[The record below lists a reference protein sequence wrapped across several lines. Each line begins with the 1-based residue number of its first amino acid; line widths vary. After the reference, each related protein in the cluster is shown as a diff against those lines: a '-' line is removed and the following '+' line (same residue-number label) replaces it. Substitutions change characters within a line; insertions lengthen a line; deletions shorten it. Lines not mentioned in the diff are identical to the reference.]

1 LELGGFPPG
10 FYCVKT
16 MQNLKKNNLKG
27 VAINI
32 KSRGFT
38 ILELMMVVAILA
50 AVSGAIIF
58 SQGET
63 LDDTNQRLAIVEM
76 QAIKNALLRFKA
88 DTGAL
93 PVAANPADFSALYE
107 KPSDETDW
115 NINTARG
122 WRGPY
127 LTRKGEGLVDIGDD
141 LKKTG
146 EGKPTIIT
154 TEAKG
159 KVRSVADPFI
169 NWPVKNGSDTPCTSA
184 NADDDCL
191 LDWRTQSTDP
201 RHTRWGR
208 PYLLFDL
215 DDSEKA
221 RLMSMGQ
228 NGRYESAS
236 CAGIDCASCSPSG
249 DDILLCLTR

>member
-1 LELGGFPPG
+1 MVKILKIGGFT
-10 FYCVKT
+10 V
-16 MQNLKKNNLKG
+16 
-27 VAINI
+27 
-32 KSRGFT
+32 
-38 ILELMMVVAILA
+38 LELMMVVAILA
-50 AVSGAIIF
+50 AISGAIIV

-93 PVAANPADFSALYE
+93 PVAANPADFSAIYDQGGE
-107 KPSDETDW
+107 SDW

-127 LTRKGEGLVDIGDD
+127 LTRKGEGLVDIGDN
-141 LKKTG
+141 LVNTG
-146 EGKPTIIT
+146 AGSPISASANTN
-154 TEAKG
+154 
-159 KVRSVADPFI
+159 VRSVADPFI
-169 NWPVKNGSDTPCTSA
+169 NWPVKNGSNTPCTSA
-184 NADDDCL
+184 DGDDDCV
-191 LDWRTQSTDP
+191 LDWRTQSGDS
-201 RHTRWGR
+201 RHARWGR

-215 DDSEKA
+215 DDLAKA
-221 RLMSMGQ
+221 RLMSMGR

-236 CAGIDCASCSPSG
+236 CAGVDCASCSPGG

>member
-1 LELGGFPPG
+1 
-10 FYCVKT
+10 
-16 MQNLKKNNLKG
+16 MQNLKKNNSKG

-88 DTGAL
+88 DIGRF
-93 PVAANPADFSALYE
+93 PVTTKGPADFSALYE
-107 KPSDETDW
+107 KPSGETDW

-127 LTRKGEGLVDIGDD
+127 LTRNGEGLVDISDD
-141 LKKTG
+141 LVSSGTG
-146 EGKPTIIT
+146 NPAVISSTWRE
-154 TEAKG
+154 E
-159 KVRSVADPFI
+159 VQSVADPFI
-169 NWPVKNGSDTPCTSA
+169 NWPAKDSAHRPCSNA
-184 NADDDCL
+184 DADDDCL
-191 LDWRTQSTDP
+191 LDWRSQTDDP
-201 RHTRWGR
+201 RHARWGR
-208 PYLLFDL
+208 PYLLFELEIPDR
-215 DDSEKA
+215 A
-221 RLMSMGQ
+221 RLMSMGP

-236 CAGIDCASCSPSG
+236 CAGLDCASCSPGG